1 MKEEIIN
8 ELNKLNINYLY
19 EYIKKEREK
28 IITIILLNLNIEKSK
43 EIINKFEENKKEKIL
58 KIIEET
64 NEINKKY
71 EYIILKQ
78 VLKDIKINIENMK
91 DVKEETVK
99 LLKKIKGK

>member
-64 NEINKKY
+64 DEINKKY